1 MTKANINRALIT
13 VVAKNWPLATERQAK
28 RQAVR
33 LLKAHRYLKLKGIAA
48 CEVGSKF
55 EYSQGPKVL
64 KC

>member
-1 MTKANINRALIT
+1 MIVNRTLINIT
-13 VVAKNWPLATERQAK
+13 AKNWPLATERQAK

-33 LLKAHRYLKLKGIAA
+33 LLKAHRYLKRREIAA

-64 KC
+64 T